1 MTKTLI
7 NRVIFYSSGK
17 FTILIWG

>member
-7 NRVIFYSSGK
+7 NR
-17 FTILIWG
+17 